1 MQHRYLILPALV
13 ALLLMTTGCA
23 GPWTVPGTP
32 VPAPQPLPTLE
43 AYMAQH
49 IGWRPCEN
57 GEADCG
63 SIRVPVDYA
72 DPGAMAITM
81 PLIRL
86 RATNPAARLGVLTAN
101 PGGPGESGY
110 EQVRY
115 ALDPKDTGLRKF
127 RIRYDLVGFDPR
139 GVGRTA
145 AVNCLSDKEM
155 DDYLATD
162 FTPTDAAGLRRVA
175 DAHTRYATACL
186 RKTGK
191 LLGFVGT
198 EFVARDM
205 DIMRS
210 ALGEEKLNYFGFS
223 YGTRL
228 GQYYADQFPAHV
240 GRMVLD
246 SIDDPS
252 WTTGRWDFTPDPQ
265 PPDPTRIS
273 ARDQVVR
280 DMLTACAARSD
291 CPLDHDPDIAMRKLR
306 ELIDRVDR
314 DPIPT
319 KDGRMLGSNLAVL
332 GIFEATY
339 DEAKWP
345 RFERAFA
352 DALHGDGTGLAQLAD
367 RYVGRSDTGRYS
379 SSDPAFWAVQCANDD
394 PKSYRSKSQEQIL
407 AELQREADLAE
418 VTSPLFG
425 RNRAFSTPLCLF
437 WPVPPTSASKTV
449 HAAGAPTIVL
459 LNNTGDPATPLD
471 DAEHVAKELADAVLV
486 VSEHEGHIA
495 FDNGSACV
503 DAAVVGYFFDGVVPE
518 RGTRCHD

>member
-1 MQHRYLILPALV
+1 MRYRYRILSAL
-13 ALLLMTTGCA
+13 ATLLLITTGCA
-23 GPWTVPGTP
+23 GLLTVPGTP
-32 VPAPQPLPTLE
+32 VVTQPLPTVE
-43 AYMAQH
+43 AYMAQR
-49 IGWRPCEN
+49 IDWRPCEN
-57 GEADCG
+57 GAAECG

-115 ALDPKDTGLRKF
+115 ALNPKDTSLRKF

-145 AVNCLSDKEM
+145 AVSCLSDKEM

-162 FTPTDAAGLRRVA
+162 FTPTDAAGVHRVA
-175 DAHTRYATACL
+175 DAHKRFAAACL
-186 RKTGK
+186 RHTGN
-191 LLGFVGT
+191 LLGFLGT

-228 GQYYADQFPAHV
+228 GQYYADRFPAHV

-252 WTTGRWDFTPDPQ
+252 RTTDSWDFTPDPE
-265 PPDPTRIS
+265 PPDPTQLWPQDRT
-273 ARDQVVR
+273 VR
-280 DMLTACAARSD
+280 DMLTACAARAD

-306 ELIDRVDR
+306 ELIDRVDKN
-314 DPIPT
+314 PIPT
-319 KDGRMLGSNLAVL
+319 KDGRKLGSNLALL

-339 DEAKWP
+339 DEAIWP

-352 DALHGDGTGLAQLAD
+352 DALRDDGTGLAQLAD
-367 RYVGRSDTGRYS
+367 GYVGRSDTGRYT
-379 SSDPAFWAVQCANDD
+379 SSDPAFWAVQCANDE
-394 PKSYRSKSQEQIL
+394 PKSYRSKSEEQIL
-407 AELQREADLAE
+407 AELQHDADLAE

-425 RNRAFSTPLCLF
+425 RNRAFGTPLCLF
-437 WPVPPTSASKTV
+437 WPVPPTSVSKAV
-449 HAAGAPTIVL
+449 HAVGAPTIVL
-459 LNNTGDPATPLD
+459 LNNTGDPATPLFE
-471 DAEHVAKELADAVLV
+471 AQHVAEELADAVLV
-486 VSEHEGHIA
+486 IREHEGHIA
-495 FDNGSACV
+495 FDHGSACI
-503 DAAVVGYFFDGVVPE
+503 DAIVVGYFFDGVVPD
-518 RGTRCHD
+518 RGIRCDD